1 MSFYGTVVLMVFS
14 DLWSQKTTTKQNK
27 NKNKTNKK
35 TMSYGLSLYVGLKH
49 VETENRKRT
58 IKNVGYAYSRIRTF
72 QAAFDKTAGIL
83 WILPLFQ

>member
-27 NKNKTNKK
+27 NKNKTNNKP
-35 TMSYGLSLYVGLKH
+35 MSYGLSLY